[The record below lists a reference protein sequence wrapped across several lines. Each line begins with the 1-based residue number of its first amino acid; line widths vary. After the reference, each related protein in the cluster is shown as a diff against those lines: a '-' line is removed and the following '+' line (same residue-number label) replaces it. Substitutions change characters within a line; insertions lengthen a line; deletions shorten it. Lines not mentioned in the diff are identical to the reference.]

1 MDITNSINMKELIIV
16 GASGFGRE
24 MVKYIEDINNVK
36 PKWALKGFIDD
47 NMHALDGYP
56 CDYQVLGTIKD
67 WQPGENEVFV
77 CALAFPG
84 VKKKVVEMLQEKGAE
99 FVTLIHPSAMLHT
112 YCTIGKG
119 VVITPNSVISA
130 NASVGDFASILGSSV
145 AHDASV
151 GDWSTLSGKCALNGH
166 VQCGK
171 MVYMGC
177 GVLVAPSKKI
187 GDGATVGIGS
197 VVISNVKA
205 GTTVFGNPAKKM
217 VL

>member
-1 MDITNSINMKELIIV
+1 MKELIIV

-24 MVKYIEDINNVK
+24 MVKYIEDINRQK
-36 PKWALKGFIDD
+36 PTWNLKGFLDD
-47 NMHALDGYP
+47 NLSALDGYP
-56 CDYQVLGTIKD
+56 CDYKVIGSIHG
-67 WQPGENEVFV
+67 WRPAENEEFV
-77 CALAFPG
+77 CALALPA
-84 VKKKVVEMLQEKGAE
+84 VKKKVVELLKGKGAK

-112 YCTIGKG
+112 YCSIGEG

-130 NASVGDFASILGSSV
+130 NATVGDFASILGSSV

-151 GDWSTLSGKCALNGH
+151 GEWSTLSGKCALNGH

-217 VL
+217 DF

>member
-1 MDITNSINMKELIIV
+1 MKELIIV

-24 MVKYIEDINNVK
+24 MVKYIKDINKQK
-36 PKWALKGFIDD
+36 PTWELKGFIDD
-47 NMHALDGYP
+47 NLNALDGYP
-56 CDYQVLGTIKD
+56 CDYKVIGTIQD
-67 WQPGENEVFV
+67 WQPAENEEFV
-77 CALAFPG
+77 CALAFPA
-84 VKKKVVEMLQEKGAE
+84 VKKKVVELLKGKGAK

-112 YCTIGKG
+112 YCSIGEG

-130 NASVGDFASILGSSV
+130 NATVGDFASILGSSV

-151 GDWSTLSGKCALNGH
+151 GEWSTLSGKCALNGH

-197 VVISNVKA
+197 IVISNVKA

-217 VL
+217 VF

>member
-1 MDITNSINMKELIIV
+1 MKDLIIV

-24 MVKYIEDINNVK
+24 MVKYIEDINREK
-36 PKWALKGFIDD
+36 PTWRLKGFIDD
-47 NMHALDGYP
+47 NLHALDGYP
-56 CDYQVLGTIKD
+56 CDYKVIGAIKD
-67 WQPGENEVFV
+67 WQPSEIEEFV
-77 CALAFPG
+77 CALAFPE
-84 VKKKVVEMLQEKGAE
+84 VKRKVVELLKEKGAR
-99 FVTLIHPSAMLHT
+99 FITLIHPTAMLHT
-112 YCTIGKG
+112 YCSIGEG
-119 VVITPNSVISA
+119 TVITPHSVISA
-130 NASVGDFASILGSSV
+130 NAKVGDFVSVLGSNV

-151 GDWSTLSGKCALNGH
+151 GDFSTLSGKCALNGH

-205 GTTVFGNPAKKM
+205 GTAVFGNPAKKM
-217 VL
+217 VF

>member
-1 MDITNSINMKELIIV
+1 MKELIIV

-24 MVKYIEDINNVK
+24 MVKYIEDINRQK
-36 PKWALKGFIDD
+36 PTWDLKGFVDD
-47 NMHALDGYP
+47 NLNALEGYP
-56 CDYQVLGTIKD
+56 CDYKVIGTIQE
-67 WQPGENEVFV
+67 WQPAENEEFV
-77 CALAFPG
+77 CALAFPA
-84 VKKKVVEMLQEKGAE
+84 VKKKVVEQLKEKGAK
-99 FVTLIHPSAMLHT
+99 FATLIHPSAMLHT
-112 YCTIGKG
+112 YCTIGEG

-130 NASVGDFASILGSSV
+130 NATVGDFASILGSSV

-151 GDWSTLSGKCALNGH
+151 GEWSTLSGKCALNGH

-171 MVYMGC
+171 MVYMGG

-217 VL
+217 DF

>member
-1 MDITNSINMKELIIV
+1 MKELIIV

-24 MVKYIEDINNVK
+24 MVKYIEDINRQKLIWN
-36 PKWALKGFIDD
+36 LKGFIDD
-47 NMHALDGYP
+47 NLNALDGYP
-56 CDYQVLGTIKD
+56 CDYKVIGTIQD
-67 WQPGENEVFV
+67 WQPVENEEFV
-77 CALAFPG
+77 CALAFPA
-84 VKKKVVEMLQEKGAE
+84 VKKKVVELLKEKGAK
-99 FVTLIHPSAMLHT
+99 FATLIHPSVLLHT
-112 YCTIGKG
+112 YCTIGEG

-130 NASVGDFASILGSSV
+130 NATVGDFASILGSSV

-217 VL
+217 DF

>member
-1 MDITNSINMKELIIV
+1 MKELIIV

-24 MVKYIEDINNVK
+24 MVKYIEDINRQKLIWNI
-36 PKWALKGFIDD
+36 KGFIDD
-47 NMHALDGYP
+47 NLNALDGYP
-56 CDYQVLGTIKD
+56 CDYSVIGTIQG
-67 WQPGENEVFV
+67 WQPKDNEEFV
-77 CALAFPG
+77 CALAFPT
-84 VKKKVVEMLQEKGAE
+84 VKKKVVELLQDKGAK
-99 FVTLIHPSAMLHT
+99 FATLIHPSAMLHT
-112 YCTIGKG
+112 YCTIGEG

-130 NASVGDFASILGSSV
+130 NATVGNFASILGSSV

-151 GDWSTLSGKCALNGH
+151 GEWSTLSGKCSLNGH

-205 GTTVFGNPAKKM
+205 GTSVFGNPAKKM
-217 VL
+217 DF

>member
-1 MDITNSINMKELIIV
+1 MKELIIV

-24 MVKYIEDINNVK
+24 MVKYIEDINKQK
-36 PKWALKGFIDD
+36 PTWVLRGFIDD
-47 NMHALDGYP
+47 NLNALDGYP
-56 CDYQVLGTIKD
+56 CDYKVLGTIQD
-67 WQPGENEVFV
+67 WQPAEDEEFV
-77 CALAFPG
+77 CALAFPA
-84 VKKKVVEMLQEKGAE
+84 VKKKVVGQLVEKGAK
-99 FVTLIHPSAMLHT
+99 FATLIHPSAMLHA
-112 YCTIGKG
+112 YCTIGEG

-130 NASVGDFASILGSSV
+130 NAMVGDYASILGSSV

-151 GDWSTLSGKCALNGH
+151 GEWSTLSGKCALNGH

-217 VL
+217 DF

>member
-1 MDITNSINMKELIIV
+1 MKELIIV

-24 MVKYIEDINNVK
+24 MVKYIEDINRQK
-36 PKWALKGFIDD
+36 PTWVLKGFIDD
-47 NMHALDGYP
+47 NLNALDDYP
-56 CDYQVLGTIKD
+56 CDFKVIGTIRD
-67 WQPGENEVFV
+67 WQPSENEEFV
-77 CALAFPG
+77 CALAFPE
-84 VKKKVVEMLQEKGAE
+84 VKKALVELLKDKGAK
-99 FVTLIHPSAMLHT
+99 FTTLIHPSAMIHT
-112 YCTIGKG
+112 YCTIGEG

-130 NASVGDFASILGSSV
+130 NATVGDFA
-145 AHDASV
+145 
-151 GDWSTLSGKCALNGH
+151 WSTLSGKCALNGH

-187 GDGATVGIGS
+187 GDGAKVGIGS

-217 VL
+217 DF

>member
-1 MDITNSINMKELIIV
+1 MKELIIV

-24 MVKYIEDINNVK
+24 MVKYVEDINSVN
-36 PKWALKGFIDD
+36 PTWALKGFIDD
-47 NMHALDGYP
+47 NLNSLDDYI
-56 CDYQVLGTIKD
+56 CDYHVIGTIKD
-67 WQPGENEVFV
+67 WQPAENEEFV
-77 CALAFPG
+77 CALAFPA
-84 VKKKVVEMLQEKGAE
+84 VKKKVVELLQEKGAK

-130 NASVGDFASILGSSV
+130 NASIGDFASILGSSV

-187 GDGATVGIGS
+187 GDNATVGIGS
-197 VVISNVKA
+197 VVINNVKA
-205 GTTVFGNPAKKM
+205 GTRVFGNPAKKIEF
-217 VL
+217 

>member
-1 MDITNSINMKELIIV
+1 
-16 GASGFGRE
+16 
-24 MVKYIEDINNVK
+24 
-36 PKWALKGFIDD
+36 
-47 NMHALDGYP
+47 
-56 CDYQVLGTIKD
+56 
-67 WQPGENEVFV
+67 
-77 CALAFPG
+77 
-84 VKKKVVEMLQEKGAE
+84 
-99 FVTLIHPSAMLHT
+99 MLHP

-130 NASVGDFASILGSSV
+130 NATVGDFASILGSSV

-187 GDGATVGIGS
+187 GDGAMVGIGS

-205 GTTVFGNPAKKM
+205 GTKVFGNPAKKM
-217 VL
+217 IF

>member
-1 MDITNSINMKELIIV
+1 MKELIIV

-24 MVKYIEDINNVK
+24 MVKYIDDINRQK
-36 PKWALKGFIDD
+36 LTWCIKGFIDD
-47 NMHALDGYP
+47 NLNALEGYP
-56 CDYQVLGTIKD
+56 CDYKVIGTIQD
-67 WQPGENEVFV
+67 WKPAENEEFV
-77 CALAFPG
+77 CALAFPA
-84 VKKKVVEMLQEKGAE
+84 VKKKVVELLKDKGAK
-99 FVTLIHPSAMLHT
+99 FATLIHPSVMLHT
-112 YCTIGKG
+112 YCTIGEG
-119 VVITPNSVISA
+119 AVITPNSVIST
-130 NASVGDFASILGSSV
+130 NATVGNFASILGSSV

-151 GDWSTLSGKCALNGH
+151 GEWSTLSGKCALNGH

-217 VL
+217 DF

>member
-1 MDITNSINMKELIIV
+1 MKELIIV

-24 MVKYIEDINNVK
+24 MVKYIEDINRQKLIWN
-36 PKWALKGFIDD
+36 LKGFIDD
-47 NMHALDGYP
+47 NLDALDGYP
-56 CDYQVLGTIKD
+56 CDYKVIGTIQD
-67 WQPGENEVFV
+67 WQPVENEEFV
-77 CALAFPG
+77 CALAFPA
-84 VKKKVVEMLQEKGAE
+84 VKKKVVELLKEKGAK
-99 FVTLIHPSAMLHT
+99 FATLIHPSVLLHT
-112 YCTIGKG
+112 YCTIGEG

-130 NASVGDFASILGSSV
+130 NATVGDFASILGSSV

-217 VL
+217 DF

>member
-1 MDITNSINMKELIIV
+1 MKELIIV

-24 MVKYIEDINNVK
+24 MVKYIEDINRQK
-36 PKWALKGFIDD
+36 PTWNLKGFLDD
-47 NMHALDGYP
+47 NLSALDGYP
-56 CDYQVLGTIKD
+56 CDYKIIGPIHG
-67 WQPGENEVFV
+67 WQPAENEEFV
-77 CALAFPG
+77 CALAFPA
-84 VKKKVVEMLQEKGAE
+84 VKKKVVELLKGKGAK

-112 YCTIGKG
+112 YCSIGEG

-130 NASVGDFASILGSSV
+130 NATVGDFASILGSSV

-151 GDWSTLSGKCALNGH
+151 GEWSTLSGKCALNGH

-197 VVISNVKA
+197 IVISNVKA

-217 VL
+217 DF